1 MFEIILTLS
10 DSYNIASSQQ
20 NFPSLCR
27 INNQHMKFLLITL
40 FCLPLLVQA
49 QNKLIVVEGQSP
61 NLFVAHKV
69 APKENY
75 YSIGRIYNVSPKEVA
90 PFNQLVLENG
100 LSLGQKLKIP
110 LVASNF
116 LQVGNATEDE
126 VVVPLYHIVKGKEG
140 LNKISAHYNKVP
152 IEALKK
158 WNKLKGNGVANGTK
172 LIVGYLKVKKDI
184 SPLSNMAKVKP
195 ADLVTSKVETK
206 VETKTEATVKPAV
219 VEKEPTLP
227 AEIAKPVETAKKTT
241 GVSLSV
247 AEKVSNEPIATK
259 PVKEAA
265 PVNQAPKKVV
275 AFKDFKEGLFK
286 RDYNEQSSKGALIDE
301 KGEAGI
307 FKSTSGWED
316 GKYYCLHNSSTPGT
330 IIKISSNVTGNSVYA
345 KVLDLIPDIKQ
356 NAGLQIIISNAAA
369 QALGMG
375 EGKFDCSLN
384 YIK

>member
-1 MFEIILTLS
+1 MFELILTLL

-20 NFPSLCR
+20 NFPSLYR

-49 QNKLIVVEGQSP
+49 QNKLIVIEGQSP
-61 NLFVAHKV
+61 NLFVTHKV

-75 YSIGRIYNVSPKEVA
+75 YSIGRIYNVSPKEVV
-90 PFNQLVLENG
+90 PFNHLVLENG

-116 LQVGNATEDE
+116 LQVGNALEGE
-126 VVVPLYHIVKGKEG
+126 VVIPLYHIVKGKEG

-195 ADLVTSKVETK
+195 ADIVTTKVETK

-219 VEKEPTLP
+219 VAKEPTLP
-227 AEIAKPVETAKKTT
+227 AEVAKPVETAKKTV
-241 GVSLSV
+241 GVNLSV
-247 AEKVSNEPIATK
+247 ADKVSNEPIATK
-259 PVKEAA
+259 AAKESA

-275 AFKDFKEGLFK
+275 GVKDFKEGLFK
-286 RDYNEQSSKGALIDE
+286 RDYNEQSNKGTLIEE

-330 IIKISSNVTGNSVYA
+330 IIKITSNVTGNSVYA

-356 NAGLQIIISNAAA
+356 NSGLQIIISNAAA
-369 QALGMG
+369 QDLGMG
-375 EGKFDCSLN
+375 EGKFDCSLS